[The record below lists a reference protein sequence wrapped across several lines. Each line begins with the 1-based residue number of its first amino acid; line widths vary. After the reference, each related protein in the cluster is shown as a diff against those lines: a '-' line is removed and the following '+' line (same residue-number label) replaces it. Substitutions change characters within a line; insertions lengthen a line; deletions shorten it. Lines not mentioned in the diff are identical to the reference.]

1 MTKYWNKEV
10 ECMGREEMRRLQ
22 SERLVKMVKHVYAN
36 STFYRKRM
44 DEHGVTPDDIRSIDD
59 ISKLPFMTK
68 QDLRDNYPFNLF
80 CVPMEKIVRLHA
92 SSGTTGKPIVAG
104 YTREDLQMWS
114 DVTARSLMAAG
125 VTSEDI
131 MQVSYGYGLFT
142 GGLGAHDGGTLIG
155 ASIVPTG
162 SGNTE
167 KQITLMHDFGST
179 VLACTPSYALYLA
192 ETIAKSGLDINDFKL
207 RVGIFGAEPWTN
219 SMRKDIEEKLHIKAY
234 DIYGLTEMC
243 GPGVGCECECQN
255 GTHLWEDHFY
265 PEIID
270 PVTLQPL
277 PPGEKGEL
285 VFTNL
290 TKWGMPMMRYRT
302 RDLTSLIYEKCECG
316 RTAVRMNKILG
327 RSDDMLIIRGVNV
340 FPSTVESIIL
350 EFPECEPYYF
360 IEVDRVNNVDT
371 FDILVEVHPEY
382 YTDKVN
388 ELVDLKKRI
397 TARCQSV
404 IGIKPNIKIVEP
416 NTIERSMGKAKRA
429 IDRRKFE

>member
-1 MTKYWNKEV
+1 MAKYRKEKV
-10 ECMGREEMRRLQ
+10 ECMSREEMRRLQ
-22 SERLVKMVKHVYAN
+22 SERLVKMVKHVYED
-36 STFYRKRM
+36 STYYRKRM
-44 DEHGVTPDDIRSIDD
+44 DEYGVKPEDIRSIDD
-59 ISKLPFMTK
+59 ITKLPFTTK

-104 YTREDLQMWS
+104 YTREDLEMWS
-114 DVTARSLMAAG
+114 EVTARSLVAAG
-125 VTSEDI
+125 VSHKDI

-155 ASIVPTG
+155 ASIVPTS

-179 VLACTPSYALYLA
+179 VLACTPSYALFLA
-192 ETIAKSGLDINDFKL
+192 ETIAKNGFDINDFKL
-207 RVGIFGAEPWTN
+207 RVGVFGAEPWTN
-219 SMRKDIEEKLHIKAY
+219 SMRAEIEEKLHLKAY

-270 PVTLQPL
+270 PVTLQPVA
-277 PPGEKGEL
+277 PGEKGEL

-290 TKWGMPMMRYRT
+290 TKWGMPMIRYRT

-350 EFPECEPYYF
+350 EFPECEPYYL

-371 FDILVEVHPEY
+371 FDILVEVKPDF
-382 YTDKVN
+382 YTDRVN
-388 ELVDLKKRI
+388 ELVELKKRI

-416 NTIERSMGKAKRA
+416 NTIERSMGKAKHA
-429 IDRRKFE
+429 IDHRKFE